1 MFSILNRGHNFLIEL
16 AYVYNQKLLVFA
28 LILACSEMIRFESEI
43 TSVKVPFLSPRMA
56 ELHVQR
62 WFALSQKAMCFLLS
76 TNPYD
81 KIKKKDAWEPITGM
95 LARTCRCELHF
106 IFPRCVHGQ
115 SISAKPYTI
124 SNYHSFL
131 LGINWVSWLHY
142 NIANLQEP
150 LRWPP

>member
-1 MFSILNRGHNFLIEL
+1 MFSILNRGHNFLVQL
-16 AYVYNQKLLVFA
+16 AHVYNQKLLVFA

-76 TNPYD
+76 TR
-81 KIKKKDAWEPITGM
+81 TGM

-131 LGINWVSWLHY
+131 LGINWVSWIHY

-150 LRWPP
+150 LRWMCMGWRALSF